1 LISGRIAEH
10 GMAIL
15 SVREGLSFES
25 ALVSD
30 SAALHTLVGALLAAV
45 GPAVHVLR
53 DPTRGG
59 VASAL
64 NEIAGA
70 AHAGIRL
77 EEAAIPVADPVRGAC
92 ELLGLDPL
100 YVANEGKCLALVAP
114 EMADAALAAFR
125 AHPLGRSA
133 ALIGEVVAEHP
144 GRVVLRGS
152 LGGQRIVDRL
162 SGEQLPRI
170 C

>member
-1 LISGRIAEH
+1 
-10 GMAIL
+10 
-15 SVREGLSFES
+15 
-25 ALVSD
+25 
-30 SAALHTLVGALLAAV
+30 LAAV

-100 YVANEGKCLALVAP
+100 YVANEGKCLAFVAP
-114 EMADAALAAFR
+114 EMADAALAALR
-125 AHPLGRSA
+125 AHPLGRAA